1 MSQRFHGF
9 LGDIN
14 VQYYQAETA
23 SQLQLSTR
31 YTKIKCLSP
40 HNQYQYALN
49 DWYLPWATFP
59 ATSKQMGQ
67 QSFNLDQKVHTERIA
82 KRIARAGI
90 CSRREAESRILD
102 GRVKVNDEMITSP
115 ALNVKLNDKITIDG
129 KLLPPREPSGLWRY
143 YKSRGL
149 VVSDRDEQNR
159 ETIFDRL
166 PKNLPRLI
174 TVGRLD
180 LDSEGL
186 LLMTN
191 DGDLARH
198 LELPSTGWSRK
209 YRVRAQGQIDPA
221 KLAALADGVTIE
233 GIRYGQVI
241 ARLDRQMTSNAWLT
255 IAIREGKNREIR
267 RIMDY
272 LGHKV
277 SRLIRISYG
286 PFQLG
291 NLEDGDIEA
300 VKARVLADQLGIGNS
315 STDTGD
321 KPTPYNNKPA
331 HNPAGKRGKHANHS
345 RKSSRSHS
353 HKTGR
358 R

>member
-1 MSQRFHGF
+1 M
-9 LGDIN
+9 
-14 VQYYQAETA
+14 A
-23 SQLQLSTR
+23 
-31 YTKIKCLSP
+31 
-40 HNQYQYALN
+40 
-49 DWYLPWATFP
+49 FP
-59 ATSKQMGQ
+59 ATSKQMTQ
-67 QSFNLDQKVHTERIA
+67 KSFTLDQTVDTERIA

-90 CSRREAESRILD
+90 CSRREAESRILE
-102 GRVKVNDEMITSP
+102 GRVQVNGEMITSP
-115 ALNVKLNDKITIDG
+115 ALNVNRNDKITIDG
-129 KLLPPREPSGLWRY
+129 KPLPAREPAGLWRY

-149 VVSDRDEQNR
+149 IVSDRDEQNR

-166 PKNLPRLI
+166 PKDLPRLI

-209 YRVRAQGQIDPA
+209 YRVRAQGQIDQA

-241 ARLDRQMTSNAWLT
+241 AKLDRQMASNAWLT
-255 IAIREGKNREIR
+255 VAIREGKNREIR

-291 NLEDGDIEA
+291 KLEDGDIEA
-300 VKARVLADQLGIGNS
+300 VKARVLADQLGIGGSAADAN
-315 STDTGD
+315 D
-321 KPTPYNNKPA
+321 KPNLSINKPT
-331 HNPAGKRGKHANHS
+331 HDSAGKRVRHANHS
-345 RKSSRSHS
+345 RKPSRGHS
-353 HKTGR
+353 DKTGR

>member
-1 MSQRFHGF
+1 MTQQNF
-9 LGDIN
+9 
-14 VQYYQAETA
+14 
-23 SQLQLSTR
+23 
-31 YTKIKCLSP
+31 
-40 HNQYQYALN
+40 ALN
-49 DWYLPWATFP
+49 QTVD
-59 ATSKQMGQ
+59 
-67 QSFNLDQKVHTERIA
+67 TERIA

-90 CSRREAESRILD
+90 CSRREAESRIHD
-102 GRVKVNDEMITSP
+102 GRVKVNGETVTSP
-115 ALNVKLNDKITIDG
+115 ALNVNRKDKITIDD
-129 KLLPPREPSGLWRY
+129 KPLPAREPAGLWRY

-149 VVSDRDEQNR
+149 VVSDRDEKNR

-209 YRVRAQGQIDPA
+209 YRIRVQGQVDQA
-221 KLAALADGVTIE
+221 KLAALANGVTVE
-233 GIRYGQVI
+233 GIRYGQII
-241 ARLDRQMTSNAWLT
+241 AKLDRQMASNAWLT
-255 IAIREGKNREIR
+255 VVIREGKNREIR

-277 SRLIRISYG
+277 SRLIRVSYG

-300 VKARVLADQLGIGNS
+300 VKARILADQLGISG
-315 STDTGD
+315 STADASD
-321 KPTPYNNKPA
+321 KPTLSINKPA
-331 HNPAGKRGKHANHS
+331 HDSAGKRGRHANHS
-345 RKSSRSHS
+345 RKPSRGYSD
-353 HKTGR
+353 KTGCR
-358 R
+358 

>member
-1 MSQRFHGF
+1 M
-9 LGDIN
+9 
-14 VQYYQAETA
+14 T
-23 SQLQLSTR
+23 
-31 YTKIKCLSP
+31 
-40 HNQYQYALN
+40 
-49 DWYLPWATFP
+49 
-59 ATSKQMGQ
+59 Q
-67 QSFNLDQKVHTERIA
+67 QSFTLDQTVDTERIA

-102 GRVKVNDEMITSP
+102 GRVKVNGEVITSP
-115 ALNVKLNDKITIDG
+115 ALNVKRNDKIAIDG
-129 KLLPPREPSGLWRY
+129 KPLPAREPAGLWRY
-143 YKSRGL
+143 YKPRGL

-209 YRVRAQGQIDPA
+209 YRVRAQGQIDQA

-233 GIRYGQVI
+233 GVRYGRVI
-241 ARLDRQMTSNAWLT
+241 AKLDRQMASNAWLT
-255 IAIREGKNREIR
+255 VAIREGKNREIR

-291 NLEDGDIEA
+291 NLGDGDIEA
-300 VKARVLADQLGIGNS
+300 VKARTLADQLGL
-315 STDTGD
+315 GD
-321 KPTPYNNKPA
+321 SAADANHKIPLSINKPT
-331 HNPAGKRGKHANHS
+331 HDSSRKRGRYANHS
-345 RKSSRSHS
+345 RKPSRGHS
-353 HKTGR
+353 DKTGHR
-358 R
+358 

>member
-1 MSQRFHGF
+1 M
-9 LGDIN
+9 
-14 VQYYQAETA
+14 
-23 SQLQLSTR
+23 
-31 YTKIKCLSP
+31 TK
-40 HNQYQYALN
+40 
-49 DWYLPWATFP
+49 
-59 ATSKQMGQ
+59 
-67 QSFNLDQKVHTERIA
+67 QSFTLDQAVDAERIA

-102 GRVKVNDEMITSP
+102 GRVRVNGEMITSP
-115 ALNVKLNDKITIDG
+115 ALNVNQNDKITIDG
-129 KLLPPREPSGLWRY
+129 KPLPAREPAGLWRY
-143 YKSRGL
+143 YKPRGL

-166 PKNLPRLI
+166 PKDLPRLI

-209 YRVRAQGQIDPA
+209 YRVRAQGQIDQA

-241 ARLDRQMTSNAWLT
+241 AKLDRQMASNAWLT
-255 IAIREGKNREIR
+255 VAIREGKNREIR

-291 NLEDGDIEA
+291 KLEVGDIEA
-300 VKARVLADQLGIGNS
+300 VKARVLADQLGIGGSAADAN
-315 STDTGD
+315 D
-321 KPTPYNNKPA
+321 KPNLSINKPT
-331 HNPAGKRGKHANHS
+331 HDSAGKRGRHANHS
-345 RKSSRSHS
+345 RKPSRGHS
-353 HKTGR
+353 DKTGR

>member
-1 MSQRFHGF
+1 MKR
-9 LGDIN
+9 
-14 VQYYQAETA
+14 
-23 SQLQLSTR
+23 
-31 YTKIKCLSP
+31 
-40 HNQYQYALN
+40 
-49 DWYLPWATFP
+49 
-59 ATSKQMGQ
+59 
-67 QSFNLDQKVHTERIA
+67 QSFTLDQVVDTDRIA

-102 GRVKVNDEMITSP
+102 GRVTVNGDTITSP
-115 ALNVKLNDKITIDG
+115 ALNVKPDDKITIDG
-129 KLLPPREPSGLWRY
+129 KPLPAREPAGLWRY

-149 VVSDRDEQNR
+149 LVSDRNEQNR

-166 PKNLPRLI
+166 PKHLPRLI

-186 LLMTN
+186 LLLTN

-209 YRVRAQGQIDPA
+209 YRVRAQGQIDQA

-241 ARLDRQMTSNAWLT
+241 AKLDRQMASNAWLT
-255 IAIREGKNREIR
+255 VAIREGKNREIR
-267 RIMDY
+267 RILDF
-272 LGHKV
+272 LGPKV

-291 NLEDGDIEA
+291 NLGEGDIEA
-300 VKARVLADQLGIGNS
+300 VKARILADQLGLGD
-315 STDTGD
+315 STADVSN
-321 KPTPYNNKPA
+321 KPTLSINKLV
-331 HNPAGKRGKHANHS
+331 HNSARKRGRHANHS
-345 RKSSRSHS
+345 RKPSRGHS
-353 HKTGR
+353 EKTGR

>member
-1 MSQRFHGF
+1 M
-9 LGDIN
+9 
-14 VQYYQAETA
+14 T
-23 SQLQLSTR
+23 
-31 YTKIKCLSP
+31 
-40 HNQYQYALN
+40 
-49 DWYLPWATFP
+49 
-59 ATSKQMGQ
+59 Q
-67 QSFNLDQKVHTERIA
+67 QSFTLDKTADNERIA

-102 GRVKVNDEMITSP
+102 GRVKVNGNVITSP
-115 ALNVKLNDKITIDG
+115 ALNVNRNDKITIDG
-129 KLLPPREPSGLWRY
+129 KLLPAREPSRLWRY

-166 PKNLPRLI
+166 PQGLPRLI

-191 DGDLARH
+191 DGDLARY

-209 YRVRAQGQIDPA
+209 YRVRAQGQIDQT
-221 KLAALADGVTIE
+221 KLAALANGVTIE

-241 ARLDRQMTSNAWLT
+241 AKLDRQMASNAWLT

-267 RIMDY
+267 RIMEY

-291 NLEDGDIEA
+291 NLEDGDIKA
-300 VKARVLADQLGIGNS
+300 VNARVLADQLGIGDN
-315 STDTGD
+315 TADAII
-321 KPTPYNNKPA
+321 KPTLFIKKPDQNSA
-331 HNPAGKRGKHANHS
+331 DKRGGHANHR
-345 RKSSRSHS
+345 RKPSRSYS
-353 HKTGR
+353 DKTR
-358 R
+358 RR

>member
-1 MSQRFHGF
+1 M
-9 LGDIN
+9 
-14 VQYYQAETA
+14 T
-23 SQLQLSTR
+23 
-31 YTKIKCLSP
+31 
-40 HNQYQYALN
+40 
-49 DWYLPWATFP
+49 
-59 ATSKQMGQ
+59 Q
-67 QSFNLDQKVHTERIA
+67 QSFTLDKTADTERIA

-90 CSRREAESRILD
+90 CSRREAETRILD
-102 GRVKVNDEMITSP
+102 GRVKVNGKVITSP
-115 ALNVKLNDKITIDG
+115 ALNVNHNDKITVDG
-129 KLLPPREPSGLWRY
+129 RPIPSREPARLWRY
-143 YKSRGL
+143 YKPRGL

-166 PKNLPRLI
+166 PQNLPRLI

-191 DGDLARH
+191 DGDLARY

-209 YRVRAQGQIDPA
+209 YRVRAQGQIDQT
-221 KLAALADGVTIE
+221 KLSALANGVTIE
-233 GIRYGQVI
+233 GIRFGQVI
-241 ARLDRQMTSNAWLT
+241 AKLDRQMASNAWLT

-291 NLEDGDIEA
+291 NLEDGDIKA
-300 VKARVLADQLGIGNS
+300 VNARVLADQLGIGDN
-315 STDTGD
+315 TADAIV
-321 KPTPYNNKPA
+321 KPTLFINKQDQ
-331 HNPAGKRGKHANHS
+331 
-345 RKSSRSHS
+345 
-353 HKTGR
+353 
-358 R
+358 

>member
-1 MSQRFHGF
+1 M
-9 LGDIN
+9 
-14 VQYYQAETA
+14 
-23 SQLQLSTR
+23 
-31 YTKIKCLSP
+31 IK
-40 HNQYQYALN
+40 
-49 DWYLPWATFP
+49 
-59 ATSKQMGQ
+59 
-67 QSFNLDQKVHTERIA
+67 QSFTLDQTANSERIA

-102 GRVKVNDEMITSP
+102 GRVTVNGEIITSP
-115 ALNVKLNDKITIDG
+115 ALNVSPSEKITIDG
-129 KLLPPREPSGLWRY
+129 KPLPEREPAGLWRY
-143 YKSRGL
+143 YKPRGL

-159 ETIFDRL
+159 DTIFDHL
-166 PKNLPRLI
+166 PQNLPRLI

-209 YRVRAQGQIDPA
+209 YRVRAQGQVDQA
-221 KLAALADGVTIE
+221 QLAVLAEGVTID

-241 ARLDRQMTSNAWLT
+241 AKLDRQMASNAWLT
-255 IAIREGKNREIR
+255 IAISEGKNREIR

-291 NLEDGDIEA
+291 DLEDGDIEA
-300 VKARVLADQLGIGNS
+300 IKSRVLTDQLGLGDGAADVS
-315 STDTGD
+315 DKSTLSI
-321 KPTPYNNKPA
+321 NKPA
-331 HNPAGKRGKHANHS
+331 HNFAGKRGRHANYS
-345 RKSSRSHS
+345 RKPSRGHS

>member
-1 MSQRFHGF
+1 M
-9 LGDIN
+9 
-14 VQYYQAETA
+14 T
-23 SQLQLSTR
+23 
-31 YTKIKCLSP
+31 
-40 HNQYQYALN
+40 
-49 DWYLPWATFP
+49 
-59 ATSKQMGQ
+59 Q
-67 QSFNLDQKVHTERIA
+67 QSFTLDKTVDNERIA

-102 GRVKVNDEMITSP
+102 GRVKVNGNVITSP
-115 ALNVKLNDKITIDG
+115 ALNVNHNDKITIDG
-129 KLLPPREPSGLWRY
+129 KLLPAREPARLWRY

-149 VVSDRDEQNR
+149 IVSDRDEQNR

-166 PKNLPRLI
+166 PQNLPRLI

-191 DGDLARH
+191 DGDLARY

-209 YRVRAQGQIDPA
+209 YRVRAQGQIDPT
-221 KLAALADGVTIE
+221 KLAALAMGVTIE

-241 ARLDRQMTSNAWLT
+241 AKLDRQMASNAWLT

-291 NLEDGDIEA
+291 NLEDGDIKA
-300 VKARVLADQLGIGNS
+300 VNARVLADQLGIGDN
-315 STDTGD
+315 TADAII
-321 KPTPYNNKPA
+321 KPTLFIKKPDQNSA
-331 HNPAGKRGKHANHS
+331 DKRGGHANHR
-345 RKSSRSHS
+345 RKPSRSYS
-353 HKTGR
+353 DKTR
-358 R
+358 RR

>member
-1 MSQRFHGF
+1 MTFHFHAF
-9 LGDIN
+9 LGDIDDRL
-14 VQYYQAETA
+14 YQAEIAVT
-23 SQLQLSTR
+23 S
-31 YTKIKCLSP
+31 
-40 HNQYQYALN
+40 
-49 DWYLPWATFP
+49 DWHLPRRGFP
-59 ATSKQMGQ
+59 VTSKQMTK
-67 QSFNLDQKVHTERIA
+67 QSFTLDQQAESERIA

-90 CSRREAESRILD
+90 CSRREAEARILD
-102 GRVKVNDEMITSP
+102 GRVTVNGEVISSP
-115 ALNVKLNDKITIDG
+115 ALNVGARDKITIDG
-129 KLLPPREPSGLWRY
+129 KPLPGREPAGLWRY
-143 YKSRGL
+143 YKPRGL

-159 ETIFDRL
+159 ETIFDHL
-166 PKNLPRLI
+166 PQDLPRLM

-209 YRVRAQGQIDPA
+209 YRVRAQGQINESQ
-221 KLAALADGVTIE
+221 LAALADGVTID

-241 ARLDRQMTSNAWLT
+241 AKLDRQMASNAWLT
-255 IAIREGKNREIR
+255 VAIREGKNREIR
-267 RIMDY
+267 RIMEY

-291 NLEDGDIEA
+291 DLEDGAIEQ
-300 VKARVLADQLGIGNS
+300 VKARVLADQLGL
-315 STDTGD
+315 GD
-321 KPTPYNNKPA
+321 GTLEASEKPTLSINKPA
-331 HNPAGKRGKHANHS
+331 HKSGAKRGRHANHS
-345 RKSSRSHS
+345 GKPSRGSP
-353 HKTGR
+353 HKAGR